1 MTDEDKPT
9 ADHRPYNVVVLGAGY
24 AGLMTALRLR
34 RRQRGPR
41 RNDPWR
47 VALVNA
53 SDQFIERVRLQ
64 EHISAPVA
72 PRIRSIATLVAGSG
86 IDFIQGNIVALDP
99 ARRCIRVE
107 SGGTTQELAFDRAVY
122 AVGSRIALEGVPGAR
137 EHAYRLDSDDGPRAV
152 AALRAKLQQNGDRT
166 LRVVVVGGHE
176 TGIEAA
182 GEIKTRWPAV
192 EVTLIARS
200 RCADFKSRRVE
211 RVVRAELESL
221 NIKLIDGRTVAEV
234 RATNVLTTA
243 NETIPCDVC
252 VWSGGLEAPELARQA
267 GLATDPQGRVWVD
280 PGLRSISHPHI
291 MAVGDAA
298 NPVAPTGAGYRM
310 SAYAAL
316 VSGAY
321 AADAILDERAGR
333 QSPPFSFSTYGQ
345 GVAVGRSGV
354 GFTTFPNDRHAY
366 FMTTGRNGLRVRN
379 FFVRLLVTL
388 IRMERKH
395 PGLFFTIGRKRV
407 SWQQVKDA
415 MQTVQA
421 A

>member
-1 MTDEDKPT
+1 MTDET
-9 ADHRPYNVVVLGAGY
+9 VADHPPYNVVVLGAGY

-41 RNDPWR
+41 RHDPWR
-47 VALVNA
+47 IALVNG

-72 PRIRSIATLVAGSG
+72 PRVPSIARLMAGSG
-86 IDFIQGNIVALDP
+86 IDFVQGNIVGLDP
-99 ARRCIRVE
+99 AGRYVRVE
-107 SGGTTQELAFDRAVY
+107 RGGTTRQLAFERAVY
-122 AVGSRIALEGVPGAR
+122 AVGSQIALEGVPGAR
-137 EHAYRLDSDDGPRAV
+137 EHAYRLDSGDGPRAV
-152 AALRAKLQQNGDRT
+152 AALRARLEQNGDRP

-176 TGIEAA
+176 TGIEVA

-200 RCADFKSRRVE
+200 RCADFKSKRVE
-211 RVVRAELESL
+211 RAVRAELENL
-221 NIKLIDGRTVAEV
+221 NINLIDGRTVAEV
-234 RATNVLTTA
+234 RAMNVLTTA
-243 NETIPCDVC
+243 KETIPCDIC

-280 PGLRSISHPHI
+280 PGLRSISHPQI

-298 NPVAPTGAGYRM
+298 HPVAPTGAGYRM

-345 GVAVGRSGV
+345 GVAIGRSGV
-354 GFTTFPNDRHAY
+354 GFTTFPDDRHAY
-366 FMTTGRNGLRVRN
+366 FLITGRNGIRVRN

-388 IRMERKH
+388 LQMERTH

-407 SWQQVKDA
+407 SWQQAKDA
-415 MQTVQA
+415 MQA
-421 A
+421 APAA

>member
-1 MTDEDKPT
+1 MTDESKP
-9 ADHRPYNVVVLGAGY
+9 AGDHPPYNVVVLGAGY

-41 RNDPWR
+41 RHEPWR
-47 VALVNA
+47 VALVNG

-64 EHISAPVA
+64 EQISAPVA
-72 PRIRSIATLVAGSG
+72 PRIPSISTLMAGSG
-86 IDFIQGNIVALDP
+86 IDFVHGSIVGLDP
-99 ARRCIRVE
+99 VRRCVRVE
-107 SGGTTQELAFDRAVY
+107 SGGTTREFAFDRAVY

-137 EHAYRLDSDDGPRAV
+137 EHAYRLDGGDGPRDV
-152 AALRAKLQQNGDRT
+152 GALRARLKQNGDRP

-176 TGIEAA
+176 TGIEVA

-200 RCADFKSRRVE
+200 RCADFKSKRVE
-211 RVVRAELESL
+211 RIVRAELESL

-234 RATNVLTTA
+234 RAANVLTTA
-243 NETIPCDVC
+243 NETIPCDIC
-252 VWSGGLEAPELARQA
+252 VWSGGLQAPELARQA
-267 GLATDPQGRVWVD
+267 GLSTDPQGRVWVD
-280 PGLRSISHPHI
+280 PNLRSISHPQI

-298 NPVAPTGAGYRM
+298 HPMAPTGAGYRM

-321 AADAILDERAGR
+321 AADAILHERAGR
-333 QSPPFSFSTYGQ
+333 QSRPFSFSTYGQ
-345 GVAVGRSGV
+345 GVAIGRSGV
-354 GFTTFPNDRHAY
+354 GFTTFPDDRHAY
-366 FMTTGRNGLRVRN
+366 FLITGRNGFRVRN

-388 IRMERKH
+388 FQMERKH
-395 PGLFFTIGRKRV
+395 PGLFFSIGRKRV

-415 MQTVQA
+415 MQAGTA
-421 A
+421 

>member
-1 MTDEDKPT
+1 MTDET
-9 ADHRPYNVVVLGAGY
+9 VADHPPYNVVVLGAGY

-41 RNDPWR
+41 RHDPWR
-47 VALVNA
+47 IALVNG

-72 PRIRSIATLVAGSG
+72 PRVPSIARLMAGSG
-86 IDFIQGNIVALDP
+86 IDFVQGNIVGLDP
-99 ARRCIRVE
+99 AGRYVRVE
-107 SGGTTQELAFDRAVY
+107 RGGTTRQLAFERAVY
-122 AVGSRIALEGVPGAR
+122 AVGSQIALEGVPGAR
-137 EHAYRLDSDDGPRAV
+137 EHAYRLDSGDGPRAV
-152 AALRAKLQQNGDRT
+152 AALRARLEQNGDRP

-176 TGIEAA
+176 TGIEVA

-200 RCADFKSRRVE
+200 RCADFKSKRVE
-211 RVVRAELESL
+211 RAVRAELENL
-221 NIKLIDGRTVAEV
+221 NINLIDGRTVAEV
-234 RATNVLTTA
+234 RAMNVLTTA
-243 NETIPCDVC
+243 KETIPCDIC

-280 PGLRSISHPHI
+280 PGLRSISHPQI

-298 NPVAPTGAGYRM
+298 HPIAPTGAGYRM

-345 GVAVGRSGV
+345 GVAIGRSGV
-354 GFTTFPNDRHAY
+354 GFTTFPDDRHAY
-366 FMTTGRNGLRVRN
+366 FLITGRNGIRVRN

-388 IRMERKH
+388 LQVERKH

-415 MQTVQA
+415 MQA
-421 A
+421 AGTA